1 MSLCFGGGAK
11 GITLTSSLGQRWLDD
26 LYNPTM
32 DVLISGVLTD
42 RATEDQKSNY
52 IGRKLKAGDRL
63 CLIVSNTSSGS
74 VGIMFETSMSILD

>member
-1 MSLCFGGGAK
+1 M
-11 GITLTSSLGQRWLDD
+11 TDD

-42 RATEDQKSNY
+42 NTMEDNKSNY

-63 CLIVSNTSSGS
+63 CLIVYNTASVSS
-74 VGIMFETSMSILD
+74 VGVIFECSMSIVD

>member
-1 MSLCFGGGAK
+1 MVVREGYNPNLINWPA
-11 GITLTSSLGQRWLDD
+11 LTDD

-52 IGRKLKAGDRL
+52 IKCKLKAGDRL
-63 CLIVSNTSSGS
+63 CLIVSNTSSSS